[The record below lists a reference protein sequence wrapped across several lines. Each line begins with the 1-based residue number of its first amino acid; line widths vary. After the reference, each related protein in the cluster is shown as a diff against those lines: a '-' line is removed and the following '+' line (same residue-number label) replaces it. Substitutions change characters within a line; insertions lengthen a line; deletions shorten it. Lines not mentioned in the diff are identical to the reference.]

1 LNFMNKSNPVG
12 FLSSG
17 IGGLTVVKEAMS
29 LLPNENLIFYADT
42 ARAPYGVKSNEA
54 IIKFSAEG
62 AKFLRGR
69 NIKLLVVASNSISAA
84 AMDEIR
90 NNIDLPVIGVVEPA
104 SRLAV
109 ETTRN
114 KKIGVIGSQAVINNK
129 TYSSQIKIIN
139 SKVKVYE
146 TDSPLLEGLAEA
158 KAFDPKAIK
167 AIIKEYTE
175 PLKEKGIDTLILGSV
190 YYSLLA
196 EYIAK
201 ASGKN
206 INIISSGIPSSF
218 VLKNYLEGRGIRS
231 QSVQIGQPEFYVS
244 DLNETVI
251 NVSTEIFG
259 RKKAEFHKIDL

>member
-54 IIKFSAEG
+54 IIKFAIEG

-84 AMDEIR
+84 ALDEIR
-90 NNIDLPVIGVVEPA
+90 DNIDLPVVGVVEPA

-114 KKIGVIGSQAVINNK
+114 KKVGVIGSPAVINNK
-129 TYSSQIKIIN
+129 AYSSQIKNIN

-146 TDSPLLEGLAEA
+146 KASPLLESIAEA
-158 KAFDPKAIK
+158 NDVTAKSVNSIV
-167 AIIKEYTE
+167 KEYLE

-190 YYSLLA
+190 YYPLLT
-196 EYIAK
+196 ENIAK
-201 ASGKN
+201 AAGRS

-244 DLNETVI
+244 DLNDAVKSI
-251 NVSTEIFG
+251 SAEIFG
-259 RKKAEFHKIDL
+259 RKTAGFHKIDL

>member
-1 LNFMNKSNPVG
+1 MNKSNPVG

-54 IIKFSAEG
+54 IIKFAVEG

-69 NIKLLVVASNSISAA
+69 NVKLLVVASNSISSAA
-84 AMDEIR
+84 LDEIR
-90 NNIDLPVIGVVEPA
+90 NNIDIPVIGVVEPA

-114 KKIGVIGSQAVINNK
+114 KKIGVIGNPAVINNK
-129 TYSSQIKIIN
+129 AYSLQIKNIN
-139 SKVKVYE
+139 SKMKVYE
-146 TDSPLLEGLAEA
+146 KAAPLLESIAET
-158 KAFDPKAIK
+158 KDVDLKMVNSIVK
-167 AIIKEYTE
+167 GYIE

-190 YYSLLA
+190 YYTLLA
-196 EYIAK
+196 ANIAK
-201 ASGKN
+201 AAGRS
-206 INIISSGIPSSF
+206 INIVSSGIPSSF

-244 DLNETVI
+244 DLNEGVKNI
-251 NVSTEIFG
+251 SQEIFG
-259 RKKAEFHKIDL
+259 RKTVGFNKIDL